1 MDMFFLSVFFYLRP
15 ECDELLGGGNA
26 VRLIFL
32 VEPRGLG
39 REEGMRR
46 VALVLLEIFRHGGD
60 ALAQLGD
67 DLGIVDEIAERLL
80 HGQPA
85 LRASQRISLFEYV
98 G

>member
-1 MDMFFLSVFFYLRP
+1 MDMFFLSVFLLAA

-67 DLGIVDEIAERLL
+67 GSSMRSQSVFSTVS
-80 HGQPA
+80 PA